1 MRRPLLCLALLLG
14 AAAGGNAGEQEIEL
28 GLENFAYR
36 TAETL
41 FNRGNVLGL
50 DEGEDLLRGTLRF
63 KRSLGAARVVVSG
76 FVERRPGRSDAT
88 ETTLRQAY
96 LQYGWGEGLTL
107 RVGKQRIG
115 WGSGFAWN
123 PTSRVE
129 PPKNA
134 LNTSLEQQGALAARM
149 DLIPVS
155 WAGLVLVAARSDV
168 DTGDLPFEMPRIR
181 RRTAAIRARFLVAD
195 TDLALVFSGGRNQRT
210 LVGFDLARTLGAFS
224 LHAEG
229 AFHRGAELPPSR
241 DEQTFFRLAT
251 GLLHTRGD
259 HSLTLEYFYNGEGYT
274 DASTDA
280 LFAGLET
287 SARQTADP
295 TLPLPA
301 RQAAQAAY
309 LRAVGVPFAGG
320 LGLRRHYLQGSWSR
334 GSAGGK
340 WTLSTRGT
348 MALSDGGIALTPGIV
363 FAPRGNV
370 TLHGDAVLLLGRK
383 DSEYGHSPL
392 RGMLATRIKVLF

>member
-1 MRRPLLCLALLLG
+1 MRRGLLCLTLLLG
-14 AAAGGNAGEQEIEL
+14 AAGSGKAGEQEIEL

-41 FNRGNVLGL
+41 FNRGNVLAL

-63 KRSLGAARVVVSG
+63 KRSLGDARVVVSG
-76 FVERRPGRSDAT
+76 FVERRLGRSDAT

-107 RVGKQRIG
+107 RLGKQRIG

-134 LNTSLEQQGALAARM
+134 LNTSLEQQGAEAVRM
-149 DLIPVS
+149 DLIPVT
-155 WAGLVLVAARSDV
+155 WAGLVLVAARSEV
-168 DTGDLPFEMPRIR
+168 DAGDLPFDRPRLR
-181 RRTAAIRARFLVAD
+181 RRTAAVRARLLLAD
-195 TDLALVFSGGRNQRT
+195 TDLALVFSGGKNQRT
-210 LVGFDLARTLGAFS
+210 LVGFDLARDVRALS

-229 AFHRGAELPPSR
+229 AFYRGAALPPAR
-241 DEQTFFRLAT
+241 DAETFFRLVA

-274 DASTDA
+274 DASA
-280 LFAGLET
+280 AAFFSRLEA
-287 SARQTADP
+287 SSR
-295 TLPLPA
+295 LPD
-301 RQAAQAAY
+301 RQAY
-309 LRAVGVPFAGG
+309 LAAVGVPFVGG

-348 MALSDGGIALTPGIV
+348 VALSDGGIALTPGLV
-363 FAPRGNV
+363 YAPRGNV

-392 RGMLATRIKVLF
+392 RGLLATRIRVLF